1 MNTIQKIIAA
11 AVFAALICA
20 GWMIA
25 IPLGPI
31 PLVLQNA
38 LAILSGLVLG
48 PVYGSCAVLIF
59 LLLGA
64 VGLPVFSGGR
74 GGIAV
79 FAGPTGGFLAGYCV
93 GAAAAGLIM
102 LLFYR
107 KEYRAVVRYA
117 VITVAACTGFICI
130 YVLGLPWFKYTLG
143 LTWPHTFAKGCIPF
157 ILPDAIKAVITVL
170 ITAKVIP
177 VVRRFLSQH

>member
-1 MNTIQKIIAA
+1 MNSVRKILCV

-20 GWMIA
+20 GWVIA
-25 IPLGPI
+25 VPLGPI

-38 LAILSGLVLG
+38 LAILAGLVLG

-64 VGLPVFSGGR
+64 LGLPVFSGGR

-107 KEYRAVVRYA
+107 QNYRAMVRYA
-117 VITVAACTGFICI
+117 IIAAAAFTGFISI

-143 LTWPHTFAKGCIPF
+143 LTWAHTFAKGCIPF
-157 ILPDAIKAVITVL
+157 ILPDSIKAVITVP
-170 ITAKVIP
+170 ITAKVFPII
-177 VVRRFLSQH
+177 RRFLA

>member
-1 MNTIQKIIAA
+1 MNSVQKMLCV

-20 GWMIA
+20 GWVIA
-25 IPLGPI
+25 VPLGPI

-38 LAILSGLVLG
+38 LAILAGLVLG
-48 PVYGSCAVLIF
+48 PLYGACAVLIF

-79 FAGPTGGFLAGYCV
+79 FAGPTGGFLAGYCA

-107 KEYRAVVRYA
+107 KEQRAAIRYA
-117 VITVAACTGFICI
+117 VITAAAFTGFICI

-143 LTWPHTFAKGCIPF
+143 LTWAHTFAKGCIPF
-157 ILPDAIKAVITVL
+157 ILPDTIKAVITVP
-170 ITAKVIP
+170 ITAKLVP
-177 VVRRFLSQH
+177 VVRRFLTQH